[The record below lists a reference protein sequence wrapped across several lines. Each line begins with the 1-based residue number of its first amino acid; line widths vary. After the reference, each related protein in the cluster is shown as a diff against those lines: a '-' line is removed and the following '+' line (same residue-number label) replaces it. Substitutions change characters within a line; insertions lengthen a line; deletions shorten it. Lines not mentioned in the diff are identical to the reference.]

1 MPTAICTLDLHHSSS
16 RPPDNVNIEQ
26 IEAVD
31 GKDRIA
37 TLLERVAELGRDADP
52 FMLHLH
58 AALAEK
64 ERSYL
69 RSWLHRSRA
78 VVT

>member
-1 MPTAICTLDLHHSSS
+1 MPTAICTPDLHRSSS

-37 TLLERVAELGRDADP
+37 TLLARVAEPGRDADP

-58 AALAEK
+58 AA
-64 ERSYL
+64 
-69 RSWLHRSRA
+69 SRRKDGA
-78 VVT
+78 